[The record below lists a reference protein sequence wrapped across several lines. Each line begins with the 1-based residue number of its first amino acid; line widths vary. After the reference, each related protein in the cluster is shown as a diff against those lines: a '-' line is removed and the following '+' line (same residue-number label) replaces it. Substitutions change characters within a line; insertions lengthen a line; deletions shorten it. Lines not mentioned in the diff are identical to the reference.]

1 MFVASTVVQTLAL
14 LAAVQCRFGGGFFHS
29 DYYYEGE
36 SESESKSESSESSSE
51 SSSETSS
58 EPPPCPCTPLEVGQC
73 CDDCHYCKD
82 ENAICDTYGYS
93 KVCVCKDGFIFDYKC
108 KKCVPDNGPLTTETA
123 HTTPTTPQTTT
134 PQTPTP
140 ETTTPGSCIRY
151 GEVCQADPD
160 SCCVHDGLKCIAG
173 TCECSNPGMMYDT
186 FEEKCCGY
194 KLGETC
200 CLKKGYDECSML
212 GDINSICD
220 PNNSTCVCSV
230 YTTPANGFCMFTV
243 EYGQG

>member
-1 MFVASTVVQTLAL
+1 MLRIFLVLAL
-14 LAAVQCRFGGGFFHS
+14 LAVVRCRIGGGIFHT

-36 SESESKSESSESSSE
+36 SESSESSSEPSSE

-58 EPPPCPCTPLEVGQC
+58 ETSSSCSCTPVDVGKC
-73 CDDCHYCKD
+73 CDDCPYCKD
-82 ENAICDTYGYS
+82 ENAVCDIYGHA
-93 KVCVCKDGFIFDYKC
+93 KMCICKDDFIFDYGC
-108 KKCVPDNGPLTTETA
+108 MKCVPDNGPLTTETA

-151 GEVCQADPD
+151 REVCQADPD

-173 TCECSNPGMMYDT
+173 TCECSNPGMIYDS
-186 FEEKCCGY
+186 FEEKCCGH

-200 CLKKGYDECSML
+200 CLKKGYDECNML
-212 GDINSICD
+212 GDFNSICD
-220 PNNSTCVCSV
+220 PNNSTCVCSFD
-230 YTTPANGFCMFTV
+230 TTPTNGFCM
-243 EYGQG
+243 